1 MELVYLVCTF
11 KNLYHFMIKIFLM
24 NCFGIKIKALGREK
38 RPIHL
43 YFILFYAEVLKM
55 GIPTEIIKKNDG
67 GYYHTL

>member
-1 MELVYLVCTF
+1 
-11 KNLYHFMIKIFLM
+11 MIKIFLM